1 MTSGNLY
8 LVPMVIAE
16 DTHDSVIPPQVK
28 QVLPGLAH
36 FLVEDVRT
44 ARRYLSSLKLFSSI
58 ESLHFEV
65 LNKETPDE
73 KVPELLRPLVQGQD
87 VGVLSES
94 GCPGVADPGSK
105 AVLFAH
111 QHSIRVIPLVGP
123 SSLLL
128 ALMASG
134 LNGQQFAFHG
144 YLPIDATELAAK
156 VKTLERESKSRNQ
169 TQLFIETPHR
179 NNSLFEQF
187 LKHLQPET
195 LLSIAL
201 DLTGK
206 NEKVVTRTIAQW
218 RKGDHQWPK
227 SPMVYLFLAK

>member
-1 MTSGNLY
+1 MTSGKLY
-8 LVPMVIAE
+8 LIPTIISE
-16 DTHDSVIPPQVK
+16 ETQEEVIPPRVK
-28 QVLPGLAH
+28 QVLPHLVH
-36 FLVEDVRT
+36 FLAEDVRT
-44 ARRYLSSLKLFSSI
+44 ARRYLSSLKLFPSI

-73 KVPELLRPLVQGQD
+73 KIPELLRPLGQGHD
-87 VGVLSES
+87 MGVLSES

-111 QHSIRVIPLVGP
+111 QQGIQVVPLVGP

-144 YLPIDATELAAK
+144 YLPIDGTELASRLK
-156 VKTLERESKSRNQ
+156 VLERESKARNQ

-179 NNSLFEQF
+179 NNSLYEQF
-187 LKHLQPET
+187 LKHLQPDT
-195 LLSIAL
+195 LLSVAL

-206 NEKVVTRTIAQW
+206 SEKVATRTIAQW
-218 RKGDHQWPK
+218 RKGNHSWPK
-227 SPMVYLFLAK
+227 TPMVYLFLAK